1 MHQMGC
7 KTTWR
12 GTVAI
17 IELDLVEQEHSL
29 GLLQESGICKSCKW
43 TMAGMDEECWIVK
56 VPQEL
61 VYVADLFGT

>member
-1 MHQMGC
+1 M
-7 KTTWR
+7 K
-12 GTVAI
+12 
-17 IELDLVEQEHSL
+17 LVCIQHVHSL

>member
-1 MHQMGC
+1 M
-7 KTTWR
+7 
-12 GTVAI
+12 
-17 IELDLVEQEHSL
+17 ELDFIEHEHSL
-29 GLLQESGICKSCKW
+29 GLLQVQAYAGHASR